1 MCSWS
6 YALQV
11 ASNPKPMRSSASIEL
26 ERSYAMPRNARQST
40 SSYSNSSSYNSGGR
54 RHPKCVMEG
63 GRPNLGYS
71 RGAEIFRNV
80 EAMRA
85 KEAAAKEK
93 DAKEKE
99 AKEKKAKEKEAKEKE
114 AVSEAR

>member
-1 MCSWS
+1 MCSCIH
-6 YALQV
+6 ALQV
-11 ASNPKPMRSSASIEL
+11 APTRKPMRASASVEL
-26 ERSYAMPRNARQST
+26 ERFYSMTRNARQST

-54 RHPKCVMEG
+54 RNPKCVIVAG
-63 GRPNLGYS
+63 HPKNGYS

-93 DAKEKE
+93 E
-99 AKEKKAKEKEAKEKE
+99 AKEKKAKENEAKEKE
-114 AVSEAR
+114 VVSEAR